1 MAVSSNRAYSDA
13 HKHVHT
19 RPAIQV
25 HPEIKLTLLT
35 TLLKKGSP
43 AHQCVLPFT
52 IYLDKEE
59 GYNLAVKALWDQFNK
74 NMEPVKDRFQEELL
88 HLVPDRYHQSHLLWA
103 KSTG

>member
-1 MAVSSNRAYSDA
+1 M
-13 HKHVHT
+13 
-19 RPAIQV
+19 
-25 HPEIKLTLLT
+25 
-35 TLLKKGSP
+35 
-43 AHQCVLPFT
+43 LPFT